1 MKAVICVYTE
11 GNENKAAVLTH
22 ENDVIKILKV
32 VSTANPPANLST
44 NNSPA
49 NDGRVIIED
58 SAADISFDG
67 LDADTGKDEF
77 ESSSV
82 SNIDIISASLKEF
95 KLKNFD
101 FVAIASEPAIEYH
114 YYDREKIEDKK
125 NVLNTLIENIRV
137 TKNIN
142 VPIDCIDYIELS
154 DKQYLAVYL
163 DGEVPS
169 VAFINAVANK
179 NKKRFYKIASIK
191 SGEIA
196 LANLVSKS
204 LKFFPEDYT
213 LIIYTGKDYSQLIF
227 LEGQKLM
234 HIGATLDIGT
244 KNLHTYD
251 VYFSK
256 ILLEMENGGIPR
268 LDNVVLCG
276 EDNSENLLLS
286 FYGTF
291 PEANVSNLKFDLFDS
306 SLLTPD
312 GVENLGAYSIL
323 LASAFEYFEELEN
336 KGKGISILPRKIK
349 DNQKFFQFSWHSYAM
364 LPILFAA
371 TFYFT
376 FKILSGYKTVDE
388 LNYEI
393 DNLTRME
400 RENESITAQINPLY
414 ERIAGFDKTQA
425 LLDSAMTGT
434 EIWNTELEK
443 ISTFMERR
451 RNFWFT
457 KLDAKDAQNIV
468 ITGITLSRP
477 VITKFVDENSTAVL
491 QNVLHEPIREKTAYS
506 FIINYTITKDTTIKR

>member
-32 VSTANPPANLST
+32 VSTANPPANFTS
-44 NNSPA
+44 NDSPVQ
-49 NDGRVIIED
+49 DGRVIIED
-58 SAADISFDG
+58 SGEDISFDG
-67 LDADTGKDEF
+67 LETDSVKDDF
-77 ESSSV
+77 VTSSV
-82 SNIDIISASLKEF
+82 SNIEIIASSLKEF

-101 FVAIASEPAIEYH
+101 FIAVASEPAIEYH

-125 NVLNTLIENIRV
+125 NIISNLIEDIRV

-142 VPIDCIDYIELS
+142 IGSDSIDYIELS
-154 DKQYLAVYL
+154 DKQYLSVYL
-163 DGEVPS
+163 DTEVPVVNFINS
-169 VAFINAVANK
+169 VANR
-179 NKKRFYKIASIK
+179 NKKRFYKIAAIK

-204 LKFFPEDYT
+204 TKFFPEDYT

-227 LEGQKLM
+227 LEGQKLV

-291 PEANVSNLKFDLFDS
+291 PEANVTGLKFDLFDS
-306 SLLTPD
+306 TLLATD
-312 GVENLGAYSIL
+312 AIENLGAYSIL
-323 LASAFEYFEELEN
+323 LAAGFEYFEELEN
-336 KGKGISILPRKIK
+336 KGKGISILPRNIK
-349 DNQKFFQFSWHSYAM
+349 ENQKFFQFSWHSYVM

-376 FKILSGYKTVDE
+376 FKILSNYKTTDE
-388 LNYEI
+388 LNYEYE
-393 DNLTRME
+393 NLVKME
-400 RENESITAQINPLY
+400 KENESITAQINPLY
-414 ERIAGFDKTQA
+414 QRIAGFDKTQT

-434 EIWNTELEK
+434 EIWNTEIEK
-443 ISTFMERR
+443 ISSFMERR

-457 KLDAKDAQNIV
+457 KIESKDDQNI
-468 ITGITLSRP
+468 IINGITLSRP
-477 VITKFVDENSTAVL
+477 VITKFVDQNSTAVL
-491 QNVLHEPIREKTAYS
+491 QNVIHEPIREKTAYS
-506 FIINYTITKDTTIKR
+506 FIINYTITKDTTR